1 MRKKITSLLIIL
13 ILLSVFALGQQRTIT
28 GTVVDETGAPV
39 AGASIKIKG
48 ARTGAAAD
56 NNGQF
61 RIQAKNGDI
70 LLITGASLEPAE
82 ITVGAENSIT
92 ISVKKAVVTGTEV
105 VVTALGIR
113 RTEKA
118 LGYAVSKVDPNAVL
132 QKSEPDL
139 LKGLQGKVPGVD
151 IRTSHGT
158 PGAATRIQIR
168 GNSSFG
174 LETQPLI
181 VVDGVPYS
189 NDQLTTTSQTLGG
202 TAYGSGLANLDPND
216 IESFNIL
223 KGAAAASLYGSRASR
238 GVVVITTKSGS
249 GKKGAKPLN
258 VTFKSGVSAERIS
271 NLPEYQNTYGSGA
284 NFDPRTGSNGSWGAR
299 FGLGNVYDQDGNI
312 LRKSSSGIDS
322 IKAWAT
328 YLNAY
333 PNLFDAN
340 GNAPYK
346 AYPDNVKQG
355 FQTGLLYENS
365 IGINAGDANTTL
377 GLTASNVNHIGYVE
391 NSSYVRNNLSVG
403 GQTKYKAFTIGGN
416 VSYAKSKQKGG
427 FFGNNQSAGASSQFA
442 RSLYMARNWDL
453 FGLPSQDL
461 AGAPLAFIA
470 GNYDHPRWAAYHNVV
485 TTNEERIV
493 GGLRLG
499 YKVNNWINVN
509 YNIGINTS
517 NVNRVEITD
526 EFSRAAS
533 GLGRIVTDNFRN
545 TELQSTLLVVF
556 NPKIGKTFSLDFKV
570 GNDINQ
576 RTSKRQ
582 ADRGNDFIVP
592 GIYSLSNTV
601 EKTFLADTRTKRRIV
616 GFFGDATLGYKNF
629 AFINVSGRNDRTS
642 TLPFK
647 NASYF
652 YPGVSG
658 SLVWTDAFKLKSN
671 WLDYGKVRVGWA
683 KVGNDAPPNA
693 GDDVFSLSNVNFL
706 GLPYGSLSQIP
717 NSGSAPNSGIT
728 VDPNLTPEFT
738 KELEAG
744 LDLSLF
750 KRRINLDVT
759 AYSKITTD
767 LIYQVSVPSST
778 GYQAFNTNIGEIS
791 NKGIEIGLTV
801 RPVVTKNFAWEVRGA
816 FTKNKNIVEKLVDG
830 LERTAL
836 GGGFA
841 GGVSS
846 WLEPGKPFG
855 YLRGQV
861 ADRAP
866 DGQLLIDQTTGWI
879 IESVE
884 QGEIGDPNPDYK
896 LGITNSLSYKGFSLS
911 AVFDMTKGGDF
922 YSNTIYSLLGRGVT
936 KDTEDRETLW
946 IIPGVYGNANTHQP
960 ILSGGKTI
968 QNQTRI
974 STNDLFFTG
983 VGGVGGF
990 GINSSDE
997 FNVFDGTVYR
1007 LRELTLGYSLP
1018 KSIAD
1023 KLKVSAITV
1032 SLSGRNLW
1040 YLSPNTP
1047 KHINFDPEVSAYGSS
1062 PIQGIELDAAPTTK
1076 RLGFNLNVTF

>member
-1 MRKKITSLLIIL
+1 MRKIASLFTMLML
-13 ILLSVFALGQQRTIT
+13 FTALAFGQDRTII
-28 GTVVDETGAPV
+28 GTVIDETGAPV
-39 AGASIKIKG
+39 AGASVKIKG
-48 ARTGAAAD
+48 TRTGIAAD

-61 RIQAKNGDI
+61 RIQAKSGDVI
-70 LLITGASLEPAE
+70 LVTGASLEPAE
-82 ITVGAENSIT
+82 VTVGSENTIS
-92 ISVKKAVVTGTEV
+92 ISVKKAVVTGSEV

-118 LGYAVSKVDPNAVL
+118 VGYSISKVDPNIVL

-151 IRTSHGT
+151 IRTSQGT

-189 NDQLTTTSQTLGG
+189 NDQLTTSNQTLGG

-238 GVVVITTKSGS
+238 GVIVITTKSGS
-249 GKKGAKPLN
+249 GKKGAKALN
-258 VTFKSGVSAERIS
+258 VTFKSGISAERIS
-271 NLPEYQNTYGSGA
+271 NLPDYQNTYGSGA
-284 NFDPRTGSNGSWGAR
+284 NFDPRTGSNGSWGGK
-299 FGLGNVYDQDGNI
+299 FGLSNVYDQDGNI

-322 IKAWAT
+322 IKAWGT
-328 YLNAY
+328 YLTAY

-340 GNAPYK
+340 GNAAYK
-346 AYPDNVKQG
+346 AYPNNVKDG
-355 FQTGLLYENS
+355 FKTGMLYENS
-365 IGINAGDANTTL
+365 VGVNGGDANTSL
-377 GLTASNVNHIGYVE
+377 GLTATNVNHLGYVE
-391 NSSYVRNNLSVG
+391 NTSYVRNNVSVG

-416 VSYAKSKQKGG
+416 LSYAKSKQKGG
-427 FFGNNQSAGASSQFA
+427 FFGNNQSPGSASQFA
-442 RSLYMARNWDL
+442 RSLIMARNWDL

-461 AGAPLAFIA
+461 GGKPIAFIA
-470 GNYDHPRWAAYHNVV
+470 GQYDHPRWAAYHNVV
-485 TTNEERIV
+485 TTYEERIV
-493 GGLRLG
+493 SGLRLG
-499 YKVNNWINVN
+499 YKVNNWINIAYNFGVN
-509 YNIGINTS
+509 TTS
-517 NVNRVEITD
+517 VNRDEITD

-533 GLGRIVTDNFRN
+533 GLGRIVKDNFRQQ
-545 TELQSTLLVVF
+545 ELQSTFVVAF
-556 NPKIGKTFSLDFKV
+556 NPKIGNDFTLDFKV
-570 GNDINQ
+570 GNDFNQ
-576 RTSKRQ
+576 RTAKRV
-582 ADRGNDFIVP
+582 ADIGRDFIVP
-592 GIYSLSNTV
+592 GIFSLSNTV
-601 EKTFLADTRTKRRIV
+601 EKTFAADTRSKRRIV
-616 GFFGDATLGYKNF
+616 GFFGDATFGYKNF

-683 KVGNDAPPNA
+683 KVGNDAPPHN
-693 GDDVFSLSNVNFL
+693 GEDVFTLSSVNFL
-706 GLPYGSLSQIP
+706 GLPYATLSGLV
-717 NSGSAPNSGIT
+717 NSGLT
-728 VDPNLTPEFT
+728 VDPDLTPEFT

-759 AYSKITTD
+759 AYRKITTD
-767 LIYQVSVPSST
+767 LIFPVSVPSST
-778 GYQAFNTNIGEIS
+778 GYQSFNTNIGEIS

-801 RPVVTKNFAWEVRGA
+801 RPVVTRDFAWEVRGA
-816 FTKNKNIVEKLVDG
+816 FTKNKNIVEQLVEG
-830 LERTAL
+830 LERTPL

-841 GGVSS
+841 GGVST
-846 WLEPGKPFG
+846 WLEAGKPFG

-861 ADRAP
+861 ADRSA
-866 DGQLLIDQTTGWI
+866 DGQLLIDPTTGWI
-879 IESVE
+879 IEALD
-884 QGEIGDPNPDYK
+884 QGDIGNPNPDFK

-922 YSNTIYSLLGRGVT
+922 YSNTIPGLLGRGVT
-936 KDTEDRETLW
+936 KDTEDRETIW
-946 IIPGVYGNANTHQP
+946 VIPGVYGNPNTHMP
-960 ILSGGKTI
+960 VLVGGKTVS
-968 QNQTRI
+968 NQTRI
-974 STNDLFFTG
+974 STNDLFFAG
-983 VGGVGGF
+983 VNGQGSF
-990 GINSSDE
+990 SINSADE
-997 FNVFDGTVYR
+997 FNVYDATVYR
-1007 LRELTLGYSLP
+1007 LREVTLGYNLP
-1018 KSIAD
+1018 KNFIS
-1023 KLKVSAITV
+1023 KLKLSAVSL

-1040 YLSPNTP
+1040 FLAPNVPRYT
-1047 KHINFDPEVSAYGSS
+1047 NFDPEVGAYGSS
-1062 PIQGIELDAAPTTK
+1062 AIQGIELDAAPTTK

>member
-1 MRKKITSLLIIL
+1 MSKIASLFTMLML
-13 ILLSVFALGQQRTIT
+13 FAALAFGQNRTIT
-28 GTVVDETGAPV
+28 GTVTDE
-39 AGASIKIKG
+39 AGAIVPGASVKIKG
-48 ARTGAAAD
+48 TPTGVAAD
-56 NNGQF
+56 INGQF
-61 RIQAKNGDI
+61 RILAKKGDI
-70 LLITGASLEPAE
+70 IVVSGANFETTE
-82 ITVGAENSIT
+82 ITVGDANTVSIP
-92 ISVKKAVVTGTEV
+92 VKKAVVTGTEV

-118 LGYAVSKVDPNAVL
+118 LGYAVTKVDPNAVL

-151 IRTSHGT
+151 IRTSQGT

-189 NDQLTTTSQTLGG
+189 NDQLTTTSQTAGG

-238 GVVVITTKSGS
+238 GVIVITTKSGS
-249 GKKGAKPLN
+249 GKKGPKPFN
-258 VTFKSGVSAERIS
+258 VSFKSSVSAERIS
-271 NLPEYQNTYGSGA
+271 NLPDYQNTYGSGA

-299 FGLGNVYDQDGNI
+299 FGLGNVYTQDGDI
-312 LRKSSSGIDS
+312 LRPSLSGIDS

-328 YLNAY
+328 YLAAY
-333 PNLFDAN
+333 PGLFDAN

-346 AYPDNVKQG
+346 AYPNNVKDA
-355 FQTGLLYENS
+355 FQTGRLFENS
-365 IGINAGDANTTL
+365 ITVNGGDANTSL

-391 NSSYVRNNLSVG
+391 NANYIRNNISVG
-403 GQTKYKAFTIGGN
+403 GQTKYKGITVGGN
-416 VSYAKSKQKGG
+416 LSYAKSKQKGG
-427 FFGNNQSAGASSQFA
+427 FFGNNQTPGSSSQFA
-442 RSLYMARNWDL
+442 RTLYMARNWDL
-453 FGLPSQDL
+453 YGLPSEDL
-461 AGAPLAFIA
+461 NGVPLAFVA
-470 GNYDHPRWAAYHNVV
+470 GNYDHPHWAAYHNVV
-485 TTNEERIV
+485 TTHEERIV
-493 GGLRLG
+493 GGLRAG
-499 YKVNNWINVN
+499 YKINNWINLN
-509 YNIGINTS
+509 YNIGINTA

-533 GLGRIVTDNFRN
+533 GLGRIITDNYRA
-545 TELQSTLLVVF
+545 TELQSTFVAVF
-556 NPKIGKTFSLDFKV
+556 NPKIGNDFSLDFKL

-576 RTSKRQ
+576 RTTKRQ
-582 ADRGNDFIVP
+582 ADRGSDFIVP

-601 EKTFLADTRTKRRIV
+601 EKTFLTDSRGKRRIV
-616 GFFGDATLGYKNF
+616 GFFGDATLGYRNF
-629 AFINVSGRNDRTS
+629 AFLNVSGRNDRTS

-671 WLDYGKVRVGWA
+671 WLDYGKIRVGWA

-717 NSGSAPNSGIT
+717 NSGSAPNSGVT

-744 LDLSLF
+744 MDLSFF

-759 AYSKITTD
+759 GYRKITTN
-767 LIYQVSVPSST
+767 LIYQVSVASST

-791 NKGIEIGLTV
+791 NKGVEIGLTIK
-801 RPVVTKNFAWEVRGA
+801 PVVSKNFAWEVRGA

-830 LERTAL
+830 LERTPL

-841 GGVSS
+841 GGVST
-846 WLEPGKPFG
+846 WLEAGKPFG

-866 DGQLLIDQTTGWI
+866 DGSLLIDAATGWI
-879 IESVE
+879 IEAVD

-896 LGITNSLSYKGFSLS
+896 LGITNSISYKGLSLT

-922 YSNTIYSLLGRGVT
+922 FSNTIYSLLGRGVT
-936 KDTEDRETLW
+936 KDNEDRETLW
-946 IIPGVYGNANTHQP
+946 VIPGVYGNPNTHQP
-960 ILSGGKTI
+960 ILSGGKTVP
-968 QNQTRI
+968 NQTRI
-974 STNDLFFTG
+974 STNDLYFTG
-983 VGGVGGF
+983 VGGQGGF

-997 FNVFDGTVYR
+997 FNVYDGTVYR
-1007 LRELTLGYSLP
+1007 LREVTLGYSLP
-1018 KSIAD
+1018 KNIIS
-1023 KLKVSAITV
+1023 KLKVSAITL

-1040 YLSPNTP
+1040 FLAPNTP
-1047 KHINFDPEVSAYGSS
+1047 KHVNFDPEVGAYGSS

-1076 RLGFNLNVTF
+1076 RFGLNLNVTF